1 MSLCQC
7 SCASVKCRCSRVGA
21 EDGWVLERLGEP
33 LDCGGVQPAVWQ
45 RPAGGG
51 RGTRPWIR
59 PVGTATL
66 SVRKASWK
74 AVSGVA
80 FAPWTYAYALLH
92 CLPGPAPALS
102 LSSVQVGPPEH
113 ALQLHP
119 RRGRGPRSG
128 YGRIHRELARGENKT
143 RVDDRRYYK
152 PKASPLLC
160 WMGTACA

>member
-80 FAPWTYAYALLH
+80 LRLGRTHMPCCTACP
-92 CLPGPAPALS
+92 
-102 LSSVQVGPPEH
+102 VEH
-113 ALQLHP
+113 PLCPFPLYRP
-119 RRGRGPRSG
+119 
-128 YGRIHRELARGENKT
+128 
-143 RVDDRRYYK
+143 DRRSMRSSSIHVEDEVLG
-152 PKASPLLC
+152 AATVGS
-160 WMGTACA
+160 TES